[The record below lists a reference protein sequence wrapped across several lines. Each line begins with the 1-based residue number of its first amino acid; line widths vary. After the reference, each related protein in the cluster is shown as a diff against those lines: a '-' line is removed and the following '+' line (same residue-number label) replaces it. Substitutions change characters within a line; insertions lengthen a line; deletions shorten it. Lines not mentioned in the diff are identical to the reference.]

1 MALPTRKIEFS
12 FQDRRP
18 AENILKERFAGRVV
32 MPNVGE
38 LRQRAVGYL
47 DGIEEYQLS
56 RGLTNEMKGQME
68 SLQRQLRSAIATKE
82 RLQSEASGLTDDTSK
97 EYYATLIK
105 DVNDE
110 MNKLRY
116 EIEKIR
122 LSDEF
127 FKMSKATDPKE
138 IADTRNQEVRSNIL
152 KETPA
157 MALVEETYQSKKLKP
172 DTNIDELAGAITG
185 MRIQNETDPNRII
198 KNLQQARELASEM
211 NASENVEKIIDD
223 FVNHIP
229 ERDLR
234 NEVKRGLGKPVPK
247 SGRKK
252 KSRSARAGF
261 RASLEAVV

>member
-18 AENILKERFAGRVV
+18 SENILRERFAGRVV

-38 LRQRAVGYL
+38 IRQNANRYL
-47 DGIEEYQLS
+47 EGIDEYQMS
-56 RGLTNEMKGQME
+56 SEIANEMKGQLE

-82 RLQSEASGLTDDTSK
+82 RLQSEASAQIDDTSR

-110 MNKLRY
+110 MNRLRY
-116 EIEKIR
+116 EIEKVK

-138 IADTRNQEVRSNIL
+138 IADTRNQEIRNNIL

-157 MALVEETYQSKKLKP
+157 MNLVEQSYTAKELQP
-172 DTNIDELAGAITG
+172 DVNVREIIGEITG
-185 MRIQNETDPNRII
+185 MRLFNETDANRIVE
-198 KNLQQARELASEM
+198 NLKYAREYASQI
-211 NASENVEKIIDD
+211 NRRDDVEKAIND
-223 FVNHIP
+223 FITHIP
-229 ERDLR
+229 ERELR
-234 NEVKRGLGKPVPK
+234 NKVKVGMGQPVPK

-252 KSRSARAGF
+252 KSSRR
-261 RASLEAVV
+261 V